1 MTNDESSPRDNEH
14 LEDKDDRGDQ
24 RAPAQPRPRQPSM
37 ITNLLITATVALI
50 CGVFGAMGYSY
61 FFGSK
66 PGEPSSSQ
74 SKTEA
79 GSSQE
84 SSSKTKSDGGPN
96 TDSANASSNRAST
109 SSATPGSS
117 SANEAD
123 ELKQQIM
130 NLNQR
135 IDRFGERVDRL
146 QELLSLAVPLLQRM
160 APKN

>member
-1 MTNDESSPRDNEH
+1 VTNDESSPRDNEH
-14 LEDKDDRGDQ
+14 LEDKHDRGEQ
-24 RAPAQPRPRQPSM
+24 RDPAQPHPRQPSM
-37 ITNLLITATVALI
+37 LKNLLITATVASI
-50 CGVFGAMGYSY
+50 FGVLGAMGYSHL
-61 FFGSK
+61 FGSK
-66 PGEPSSSQ
+66 SGDPSSSQ

-96 TDSANASSNRAST
+96 TDSANASSNGAST
-109 SSATPGSS
+109 SSAIPGSS
-117 SANEAD
+117 SAKEAD

-135 IDRFGERVDRL
+135 IDRFGEQVDRI
-146 QELLSLAVPLLQRM
+146 QQLLSLAVPLLQRI